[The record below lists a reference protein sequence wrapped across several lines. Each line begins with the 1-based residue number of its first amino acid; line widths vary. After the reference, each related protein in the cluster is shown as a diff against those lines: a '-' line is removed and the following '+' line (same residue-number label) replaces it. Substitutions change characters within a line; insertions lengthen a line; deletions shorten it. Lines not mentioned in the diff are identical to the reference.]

1 MEKQNSKYRWVIFGS
16 VLFSYFIIVSQRTAP
31 GLITDQLMKDFG
43 ITAATIGLITSIQF
57 LAYAG
62 LQIPIKEVGVV
73 SGFANTG
80 GFLSAVLL
88 PSLFGRIL
96 DYFNMA
102 PSNVGYLYGFTIP
115 ALFSLLG
122 LIGGILIKAKEKEE
136 KKVSE
141 TSSVA
146 ST

>member
-1 MEKQNSKYRWVIFGS
+1 MAELEKQNSKYRWVIFGS

-122 LIGGILIKAKEKEE
+122 
-136 KKVSE
+136 
-141 TSSVA
+141 
-146 ST
+146 